1 MSVMRSMNDDVGR
14 RVVARLTELQGSRT
28 DAEMAALIGCNRTHW
43 WSLKNERRNMTYA
56 LARRAATQFPD
67 VLRIL
72 MRDLS
77 DVEAAS

>member
-1 MSVMRSMNDDVGR
+1 MGGMRSMNDGIGR
-14 RVVARLTELQGSRT
+14 EVVAKLAELQGSRT

-56 LARRAATQFPD
+56 LARKAAAEFPQ